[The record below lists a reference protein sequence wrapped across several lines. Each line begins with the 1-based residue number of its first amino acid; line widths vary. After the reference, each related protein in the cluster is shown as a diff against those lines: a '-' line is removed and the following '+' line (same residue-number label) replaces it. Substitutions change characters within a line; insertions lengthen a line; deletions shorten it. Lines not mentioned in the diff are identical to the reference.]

1 MILPRYPGFLLVAT
15 RELRLIYRDK
25 VALFLLIGVP
35 LIAFT
40 VLGLTFSSA
49 VIRGLGTV
57 VVDADR
63 TPSSLSLVQS
73 IEAAPGISLRLRAD
87 DLASAMRAVRSGA
100 AIASVYIPENFER
113 DLMAGRRPE
122 VSVFYNTQFM
132 TPGNAA
138 FKALND
144 ALTGAIASI
153 ALRLPKAPAAIGSLV
168 VEQYV
173 LTNPAFNYA
182 QFLLRAILPMVLH
195 VVIAIG
201 SCYSVG
207 SEFQRRSQRAWLRCA
222 GGSPLVALL
231 GKLAPLFVIFVMLMA
246 VLVPILHGAYG
257 IPFRGDAVMIAIAA
271 LLLIAAYQGLA
282 ALLVLLVRN
291 LALGL
296 SLTGILVSPAFG
308 YAGVGFPVIGMLAFA
323 RGWGSILP
331 LRWYMQILFDQAA
344 RGTPIGS
351 SGPAFVILASLALL
365 YGGLAWLRL
374 ATLKLEARGGVEAE
388 ERPAAAAPRPL
399 RVGPAGILVGEVRR
413 VFADR
418 SVMGLM
424 FAAPILYGVFYPQP
438 YLGQSLRHLPVAV
451 VDNDRTELSRQII
464 MTLDADE
471 AVRVA
476 ARADT
481 LAEAQQALFA
491 RRVFAILE
499 IPSGTTRDMLKGDIA
514 RLPAY
519 VDSAYFL
526 IFSRSLQGL
535 AEAVGTVAADRASH
549 DARQGGPGE
558 YLVAVKDPARI
569 LPVPL
574 FNPTGGYASYVVP
587 AAFVLILQ
595 QTLLMGAAMLGGLT
609 FETAGRAAQLARG
622 SAVAVI
628 GQGLAHLIVY
638 SPALLLFLVVLPRIY
653 GFSTLGR
660 LPDLFLFA
668 AAFILATS
676 FLGQAAG
683 SWFKRRETAVVLFI
697 ATSLPQFFLV
707 GLSWPVEAIPPVMRW
722 IGGIFPSESAI
733 DGMVRINQMGAS
745 LAEVSK
751 DGLAQLAL
759 LLAYFFIAVAGTQLR
774 RRRTAHAA

>member
-1 MILPRYPGFLLVAT
+1 MIAPPRPGFVLVAT
-15 RELRLIYRDK
+15 RELRWIFRDK
-25 VALFLLIGVP
+25 VAMFLMIGVP

-40 VLGLTFSSA
+40 VLSLTFSTA
-49 VIRGLGTV
+49 VIRGLYTV

-63 TPSSLSLVQS
+63 TPASLSFVQS
-73 IEAAPGISLRLRAD
+73 IEAAPGISLGLRAN
-87 DLASAMRAVRSGA
+87 DLSAAMHAIRSGT
-100 AIASVYIPENFER
+100 AIAAVYIPENFER
-113 DLMAGRRPE
+113 DLMAGRRPQ

-138 FKALND
+138 SKALTD
-144 ALTGAIASI
+144 ALRGAISAI
-153 ALRLPKAPAAIGSLV
+153 ALRLPEVATTIGSLV

-195 VVIAIG
+195 VVIAIA

-207 SEFQRRSQRAWLRCA
+207 SEFSRRSPRTWLRCA
-222 GGSPLVALL
+222 GGSPLVALT
-231 GKLAPLFVIFVMLMA
+231 GKLAPLFAIFLLLMA
-246 VLVPILHGAYG
+246 LLVPILHGAYAV
-257 IPFRGDAVMIAIAA
+257 PFRGNAVMIALAA
-271 LLLIAAYQGLA
+271 CLLIAAYQALA
-282 ALLVLLVRN
+282 ALLALLVRN

-296 SLTGILVSPAFG
+296 SLTGIMVSPAFG
-308 YAGVGFPVIGMLAFA
+308 YAGVGFPLVGMLAFA

-344 RGTPIGS
+344 RGAPVGS
-351 SGPAFVILASLALL
+351 SAIPFVTLAALAFL

-374 ATLKLEARGGVEAE
+374 AALKVKAGPTGAMEGSAPTPPLGGRGGLAGTVVEE
-388 ERPAAAAPRPL
+388 
-399 RVGPAGILVGEVRR
+399 IRR

-424 FAAPILYGVFYPQP
+424 FIAPILYGLFYPQP
-438 YLGQSLRHLPVAV
+438 YLGQTLRHLPIAV

-476 ARADT
+476 EHGDT
-481 LAEAQQALFA
+481 LAEAQQKLFA
-491 RRVFAILE
+491 RHVFGILE
-499 IPSGTTRDMLKGDIA
+499 IPAGTTRDMLKGDVA

-526 IFSRSLQGL
+526 VFSRSLQGIS
-535 AEAVGTVAADRASH
+535 EAVSTVAANELTRN
-549 DARQGGPGE
+549 ARQGGTGE
-558 YLVAVKDPARI
+558 SLIAVKSPAAI

-595 QTLLMGAAMLGGLT
+595 QTLLMGAAMLGGVAY
-609 FETAGRAAQLARG
+609 ETGGRAAQLARG
-622 SAVAVI
+622 SSVVVF
-628 GQGLAHLIVY
+628 GQGLAHLVVY
-638 SPALLLFLVVLPRIY
+638 LPALLLFLIILPRIY

-668 AAFILATS
+668 ATFILATS

-683 SWFKRRETAVVLFI
+683 TWFKHRETAVVLFI
-697 ATSLPQFFLV
+697 ATTLPQFFLV
-707 GLSWPVEAIPPVMRW
+707 GLSWPVEAIPPVMRL
-722 IGGIFPSESAI
+722 IGSVFPSEAAI

-745 LAEVSK
+745 LAEVSR
-751 DGLAQLAL
+751 DWIAL
-759 LLAYFFIAVAGTQLR
+759 LGLLLVYFLIAVSGTYLR
-774 RRRTAHAA
+774 RQKVPDAA